1 MDRALDGVRD
11 PFARLITEASLAKL
25 AGERSF
31 ARGFAYFESGAVLDL
46 VQTRDAVKARVLGS
60 DEYRVVLR
68 PGGGGLDW
76 SCTCPLGEEG
86 AFCKHA
92 VAAGLA
98 WLDRRSEN
106 EASFSASSG
115 DELDRIRSH
124 LGSQSKDDLVELLL
138 EQAGN
143 DPELRARLESAAL
156 RRDPPSDLKALK
168 EAVRRALAV
177 PRGFVDHRGMRAF
190 VARADSAADL
200 LRDLLRN
207 GRAADA
213 VILADYAM
221 RRGIAAYQRG
231 DDSGGAFGDTLRQ
244 IAELH
249 LQACRAAKP
258 EGEALGAQLFEL
270 QVLDEWSFFDFADYA
285 PLLGNKGVARY
296 TALAERA
303 WREIPAL
310 EPGTRREPETGRYVI
325 THIME
330 TLAHHE
336 GDTDALIAVKSRDLS
351 RSHAFLE
358 IAQLLAEAGRHDEA
372 LAWAERGR
380 KAFPDEF
387 RAPLV
392 QFLVTVYRRHRRHA
406 DAAAAAW
413 DHFSRHPGLSSYKLL
428 KTATGANGDWK
439 SWRDKALAHVRA
451 ELKSA
456 GRSRSQWHRTA
467 GGHSLLVEIFLDEG
481 DSGAAL
487 TEAKAGGCTAELWM
501 KLAKALAPKRPL
513 DAIEIYQ
520 ARIDP
525 IVNLK
530 HNQAYDD
537 AAKLV
542 ATVEALMERTGK
554 AKEFGD
560 WLAELKAKHRAK
572 RNFMQRLPS

>member
-1 MDRALDGVRD
+1 VSD
-11 PFARLITEASLAKL
+11 PFARLITQASLAKL

-31 ARGFAYFESGAVLDL
+31 ARGLAYFESGAVLDL
-46 VQTRDAVKARVLGS
+46 VQTRDAVKARVVGS

-68 PGGGGLDW
+68 PGGGRLEW

-98 WLDRRSEN
+98 WLDRRSAN

-138 EQAGN
+138 EQAGG

-177 PRGFVDHRGMRAF
+177 PRGFVDYRGMRAF

-200 LRDLLRN
+200 LRGLLRK

-213 VILADYAM
+213 VTLADYAM
-221 RRGIAAYQRG
+221 RRGIAAYQRS
-231 DDSGGAFGDTLRQ
+231 DDSVGAFGDTLRQ
-244 IAELH
+244 IAGLH
-249 LQACRAAKP
+249 LEACNTAKP
-258 EGEALGAQLFEL
+258 EAEALGAQLFEL
-270 QVLDEWSFFDFADYA
+270 QMLDEWSFFDFEDYA
-285 PLLGNKGVARY
+285 PLLGKKGIARY
-296 TALAERA
+296 TALAEKA

-310 EPGTRREPETGRYVI
+310 EPGTRREPQAGRYLI
-325 THIME
+325 THVME
-330 TLAHHE
+330 TLARHE
-336 GDTDALIAVKSRDLS
+336 GDTGALIAVKSRDLS

-358 IAQLLAEAGRHDEA
+358 IAQLLAEAGRHGEA

-387 RAPLV
+387 HAPLV
-392 QFLVTVYRRHRRHA
+392 EFLVAAYRGQRRHA

-413 DHFSRHPGLSSYKLL
+413 HHFSRHPGLSSYKLL
-428 KTATGANGDWK
+428 KTGAGADGDWK
-439 SWRDKALAHVRA
+439 AWREKALAHVRA

-456 GRSRSQWHRTA
+456 GRSRGHWHWTA
-467 GGHSLLVEIFLDEG
+467 GGHSLLVEIFLHEG

-487 TEAKAGGCTAELWM
+487 AEAKAGGCTAELWM
-501 KLAKALAPKRPL
+501 RLAKARAAQHPQ

-537 AAKLV
+537 AAGLV
-542 ATVEALMERTGK
+542 GTIKTLMERSGK

-560 WLAELKAKHRAK
+560 WLAGVKAKHKAK